1 MGGGYS
7 QHVACIDIQ
16 DRQPNGMALG
26 MDHLDAADQLG
37 PVAAGPDRNQLARSE
52 VHVATVVQTLKL
64 AIAWCPGPFGLLP
77 LPLMTVMRKA
87 SKTLLGLA
95 GLFLAGLGSLSQA
108 ATAAT
113 VLSIG
118 DGDTISV
125 LERGQKLKVRLACID
140 APETAQSP
148 YGMASRNQLKALLP
162 LGSTVS
168 LRVQAVDRY
177 GRSVAEVIGKGIVNL
192 AMVQS
197 GQAFVYRQYL
207 GRCDR
212 GAYLAAERQAQSQR
226 LGVWAV
232 PGGMTRPWDF
242 RHGETGRR
250 SAGAVRAAG
259 PSSAPAT
266 SPQAPQPSGAKT
278 TCKQIGSFSRAQELL
293 RQGHSYLDRN
303 DDGVACEGLR

>member
-1 MGGGYS
+1 
-7 QHVACIDIQ
+7 
-16 DRQPNGMALG
+16 
-26 MDHLDAADQLG
+26 
-37 PVAAGPDRNQLARSE
+37 
-52 VHVATVVQTLKL
+52 
-64 AIAWCPGPFGLLP
+64 
-77 LPLMTVMRKA
+77 MTGMRKV
-87 SKTLLGLA
+87 SKTLLVLA
-95 GLFLAGLGSLSQA
+95 GLALAVLGPLCQA
-108 ATAAT
+108 ASAAI

-125 LERGQKLKVRLACID
+125 LERGQKLKVRLSCID

-168 LRVQAVDRY
+168 LRVQSVDRY

-212 GAYLAAERQAQSQR
+212 QAYLAAERQAQAQR

-232 PGGMTRPWDF
+232 PGGITRPWDF
-242 RHGETGRR
+242 RHGGTGRR
-250 SAGAVRAAG
+250 SAGAVRAG
-259 PSSAPAT
+259 GSSSAAVT
-266 SPQAPQPSGAKT
+266 SPQAVQTSGAKT
-278 TCKQIGSFSRAQELL
+278 TCKQIGSFARAQELL

-303 DDGVACEGLR
+303 GDGVACESMR

>member
-1 MGGGYS
+1 MLS
-7 QHVACIDIQ
+7 LVALTAA
-16 DRQPNGMALG
+16 AL
-26 MDHLDAADQLG
+26 A
-37 PVAAGPDRNQLARSE
+37 
-52 VHVATVVQTLKL
+52 
-64 AIAWCPGPFGLLP
+64 PF
-77 LPLMTVMRKA
+77 A
-87 SKTLLGLA
+87 
-95 GLFLAGLGSLSQA
+95 QA
-108 ATAAT
+108 ASAAT

-162 LGSTVS
+162 VGSTVS

-177 GRSVAEVIGKGIVNL
+177 GRSVAEVIGNKGMVNL

-212 GAYLAAERQAQSQR
+212 GAYLAAERQAQAQR

-242 RHGETGRR
+242 RHGGAGRR
-250 SAGAVRAAG
+250 SAGAVPAEAT
-259 PSSAPAT
+259 SSVT
-266 SPQAPQPSGAKT
+266 TFSPQAGQPSGAKF
-278 TCKQIGSFSRAQELL
+278 TCKQIGSFAQAQELL
-293 RQGHSYLDRN
+293 RQGHSNLDRN
-303 DDGVACEGLR
+303 GDGVACEGLP

>member
-1 MGGGYS
+1 
-7 QHVACIDIQ
+7 
-16 DRQPNGMALG
+16 
-26 MDHLDAADQLG
+26 
-37 PVAAGPDRNQLARSE
+37 
-52 VHVATVVQTLKL
+52 
-64 AIAWCPGPFGLLP
+64 
-77 LPLMTVMRKA
+77 MTGMRKA

-95 GLFLAGLGSLSQA
+95 GLSLAALGPLGQA

-125 LERGQKLKVRLACID
+125 LEGGQKLKVRLACID

-148 YGMASRNQLKALLP
+148 YGLASRNQLKALLP

-212 GAYLAAERQAQSQR
+212 GAYLAAERQAQAQR

-232 PGGMTRPWDF
+232 PGGITRPWDF
-242 RHGETGRR
+242 RHGGAGHR
-250 SAGAVRAAG
+250 SARAAPAG
-259 PSSAPAT
+259 ASSSAT
-266 SPQAPQPSGAKT
+266 VSSPQAAQPSGAKS
-278 TCKQIGSFSRAQELL
+278 TCKQIGSFARAQELL

-303 DDGVACEGLR
+303 GDGVACEGLR

>member
-1 MGGGYS
+1 
-7 QHVACIDIQ
+7 
-16 DRQPNGMALG
+16 

-37 PVAAGPDRNQLARSE
+37 PVAAGPHRNQLARAE
-52 VHVATVVQTLKL
+52 VHGARVVQTLRV

-77 LPLMTVMRKA
+77 LPLMTGMRKA
-87 SKTLLGLA
+87 SKTLLVLA
-95 GLFLAGLGSLSQA
+95 GMSLAVLGPLSQA
-108 ATAAT
+108 VSAAT

-148 YGMASRNQLKALLP
+148 YGMASRNHLKALLP
-162 LGSTVS
+162 LGSKVS
-168 LRVQAVDRY
+168 LRVQSVDRY
-177 GRSVAEVIGKGIVNL
+177 GRSVAEVIGKGPVNL

-197 GQAFVYRQYL
+197 GQAFVYRQYM

-212 GAYLAAERQAQSQR
+212 GAYLAAERQAQAQR

-232 PGGMTRPWDF
+232 PGGITRPWDF
-242 RHGETGRR
+242 RHGGAGRR

-259 PSSAPAT
+259 ASSAPAS
-266 SPQAPQPSGAKT
+266 SPQAAQPSGDKT
-278 TCKQIGSFSRAQELL
+278 TCKQIGSFARAQELL
-293 RQGHSYLDRN
+293 RQGHSTLDRN
-303 DDGVACEGLR
+303 GDGVACESLR

>member
-1 MGGGYS
+1 M
-7 QHVACIDIQ
+7 
-16 DRQPNGMALG
+16 
-26 MDHLDAADQLG
+26 
-37 PVAAGPDRNQLARSE
+37 
-52 VHVATVVQTLKL
+52 
-64 AIAWCPGPFGLLP
+64 P
-77 LPLMTVMRKA
+77 LPLMTVMRKV
-87 SKTLLGLA
+87 SKTVFVLAGLSLAVLGPLGLA
-95 GLFLAGLGSLSQA
+95 AS
-108 ATAAT
+108 AAT

-148 YGMASRNQLKALLP
+148 YGLASRNQLKALLP

-168 LRVQAVDRY
+168 MRVQAVDRY
-177 GRSVAEVIGKGIVNL
+177 GRRVAEVIGKGNVNL

-212 GAYLAAERQAQSQR
+212 GAYLAAERQAQAQR

-232 PGGMTRPWDF
+232 PGGITRPWDF
-242 RHGETGRR
+242 RHGGAGRR
-250 SAGAVRAAG
+250 RAGAAPAG
-259 PSSAPAT
+259 APSSAT
-266 SPQAPQPSGAKT
+266 VSSPKAVQPSGAMT
-278 TCKQIGSFSRAQELL
+278 TCKQIGSFARAQELL

-303 DDGVACEGLR
+303 GDGVACEGLR

>member
-1 MGGGYS
+1 MT
-7 QHVACIDIQ
+7 
-16 DRQPNGMALG
+16 GM
-26 MDHLDAADQLG
+26 QK
-37 PVAAGPDRNQLARSE
+37 V
-52 VHVATVVQTLKL
+52 
-64 AIAWCPGPFGLLP
+64 
-77 LPLMTVMRKA
+77 
-87 SKTLLGLA
+87 SKTLLVLA
-95 GLFLAGLGSLSQA
+95 GLSLAALGPLGQA

-125 LERGQKLKVRLACID
+125 LERGQTLKVRLACID

-148 YGMASRNQLKALLP
+148 YGLASRNQLKALLP

-168 LRVQAVDRY
+168 VRVQAVDRY
-177 GRSVAEVIGKGIVNL
+177 GRRVAEVIGRGIVNL

-212 GAYLAAERQAQSQR
+212 GAYLAAERQAQAQR

-232 PGGMTRPWDF
+232 PGGIARPWDF
-242 RHGETGRR
+242 RHGGAGHR
-250 SAGAVRAAG
+250 SAGAVPATA
-259 PSSAPAT
+259 SSSVPVT
-266 SPQAPQPSGAKT
+266 SPQAVQPSGAKT
-278 TCKQIGSFSRAQELL
+278 TCKQIGSFARAQELL

-303 DDGVACEGLR
+303 GDGVACEGLR

>member
-1 MGGGYS
+1 
-7 QHVACIDIQ
+7 
-16 DRQPNGMALG
+16 
-26 MDHLDAADQLG
+26 
-37 PVAAGPDRNQLARSE
+37 
-52 VHVATVVQTLKL
+52 
-64 AIAWCPGPFGLLP
+64 
-77 LPLMTVMRKA
+77 MTVMRKA
-87 SKTLLGLA
+87 SKTLPPLTGLS
-95 GLFLAGLGSLSQA
+95 LAALAPFGQA

-125 LERGQKLKVRLACID
+125 LERDQKLKVRLACID
-140 APETAQSP
+140 APETAHSP
-148 YGMASRNQLKALLP
+148 YGLASRNQLKALLP

-212 GAYLAAERQAQSQR
+212 GAYLAAERQAQAQR

-232 PGGMTRPWDF
+232 PGGITRPWDF
-242 RHGETGRR
+242 RHGGTGRR
-250 SAGAVRAAG
+250 SSGPVPASG
-259 PSSAPAT
+259 PSSAPVT
-266 SPQAPQPSGAKT
+266 SPQAAQPSGAKT
-278 TCKQIGSFSRAQELL
+278 SCKQIGSFARAQELL

-303 DDGVACEGLR
+303 GDGVACEGLR

>member
-1 MGGGYS
+1 
-7 QHVACIDIQ
+7 
-16 DRQPNGMALG
+16 
-26 MDHLDAADQLG
+26 
-37 PVAAGPDRNQLARSE
+37 
-52 VHVATVVQTLKL
+52 
-64 AIAWCPGPFGLLP
+64 
-77 LPLMTVMRKA
+77 MRKA
-87 SKTLLGLA
+87 SNAMLSLVALTVAALA
-95 GLFLAGLGSLSQA
+95 PFAQA
-108 ATAAT
+108 ASAAT

-118 DGDTISV
+118 DGDSISV

-148 YGMASRNQLKALLP
+148 YGMASRNQLKSLLP

-177 GRSVAEVIGKGIVNL
+177 GRSVAEVIGNKGMVNL

-212 GAYLAAERQAQSQR
+212 GAYLAAERQAQAQR

-242 RHGETGRR
+242 RHRGAGHR
-250 SAGAVRAAG
+250 SAGAVPAAAF
-259 PSSAPAT
+259 SSAPAS
-266 SPQAPQPSGAKT
+266 SPQSAQLSGTKT
-278 TCKQIGSFSRAQELL
+278 TCKQIGSFAQAQELL

-303 DDGVACEGLR
+303 GDGVACESLR

>member
-1 MGGGYS
+1 
-7 QHVACIDIQ
+7 
-16 DRQPNGMALG
+16 
-26 MDHLDAADQLG
+26 
-37 PVAAGPDRNQLARSE
+37 
-52 VHVATVVQTLKL
+52 
-64 AIAWCPGPFGLLP
+64 
-77 LPLMTVMRKA
+77 MRKA
-87 SKTLLGLA
+87 SKTLIVLTGLT
-95 GLFLAGLGSLSQA
+95 LAALAPFGQA

-148 YGMASRNQLKALLP
+148 YGVASRNQLKALLP

-168 LRVQAVDRY
+168 LRVQTVDRY
-177 GRSVAEVIGKGIVNL
+177 GRSVAEVIGKGLINL

-197 GQAFVYRQYL
+197 GQAFAYRQYL

-212 GAYLAAERQAQSQR
+212 GAYLAAERQAQAQR

-232 PGGMTRPWDF
+232 PGGITRPWDF
-242 RHGETGRR
+242 RQGGGVQRR
-250 SAGAVRAAG
+250 SGATPAAATPTA
-259 PSSAPAT
+259 PSV
-266 SPQAPQPSGAKT
+266 SPISQQASGAHT
-278 TCKQIGSFSRAQELL
+278 TCKQIGSFARAQELL

-303 DDGVACEGLR
+303 GDGVACEGLR

>member
-1 MGGGYS
+1 
-7 QHVACIDIQ
+7 
-16 DRQPNGMALG
+16 
-26 MDHLDAADQLG
+26 
-37 PVAAGPDRNQLARSE
+37 
-52 VHVATVVQTLKL
+52 
-64 AIAWCPGPFGLLP
+64 
-77 LPLMTVMRKA
+77 MRKA
-87 SKTLLGLA
+87 SKTLLVLTGLS
-95 GLFLAGLGSLSQA
+95 LAALAPFGQA

-177 GRSVAEVIGKGIVNL
+177 GRSVAEVIGKSTVNL

-207 GRCDR
+207 VRCDR
-212 GAYLAAERQAQSQR
+212 GAYLAVERQAQAQR
-226 LGVWAV
+226 LGVWVV
-232 PGGMTRPWDF
+232 PGGITRPWDF
-242 RHGETGRR
+242 RHGGGVQRR
-250 SAGAVRAAG
+250 SGATPAAATPTA
-259 PSSAPAT
+259 PSV
-266 SPQAPQPSGAKT
+266 SPLSQQASGAHT
-278 TCKQIGSFSRAQELL
+278 TCKQIGSFARAQELL

-303 DDGVACEGLR
+303 GDGVACESLR